1 MYIEHH
7 STKRLLQEYI
17 NECCWPGHRPGK
29 NLADAIKALRPGEAV
44 QVRHVATEPGP
55 YPGGVEPD
63 GSIYAIIQRTG
74 GKSIRVVRKFLG
86 R

>member
-7 STKRLLQEYI
+7 STKRLLREYTD
-17 NECCWPGHRPGK
+17 ECCFPGKRPGK
-29 NLADAIKALRPGEAV
+29 NIAAAIKALLPGEAV

-55 YPGGVEPD
+55 YPSGVEPD

-74 GKSIRVVRKFLG
+74 GKSIRIVRRFLG

>member
-1 MYIEHH
+1 MYIEHE
-7 STKRLLQEYI
+7 STSHLLREYTS
-17 NECCWPGHRPGK
+17 ECCYPGHRPGK
-29 NLADAIKALRPGEAV
+29 NVAAAIRALKPGEAV
-44 QVRHVATEPGP
+44 QIRHVATTPGP

-74 GKSIRVVRKFLG
+74 GKSIRIARRFLG